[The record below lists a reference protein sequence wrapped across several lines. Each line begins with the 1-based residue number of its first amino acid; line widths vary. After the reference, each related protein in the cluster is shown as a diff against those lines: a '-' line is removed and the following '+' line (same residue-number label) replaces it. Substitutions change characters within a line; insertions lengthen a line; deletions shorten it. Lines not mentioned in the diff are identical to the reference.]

1 MTYLEFTFTL
11 SPNSADLQDVLAA
24 SLGEVGFDSFLPA
37 DDGEG
42 PLMAYVRTDA
52 YDAEALAAA
61 ISDFPLPNVK
71 ITFTQREAE
80 NKDWN
85 QVWEENYF
93 KPLVV
98 DGRCV
103 VSGTMHH
110 DVHRAEFNITI
121 NPKMSFGTGHHATTS
136 QMLSEILQADVNG
149 KRVLDMGCGTS
160 ILGILARMRG
170 AAEVVAIDVDEW
182 CVANSKENCELNGV
196 DHIDVLL
203 GDAALLSGQEPFNLI
218 LANINRNI
226 LLADMAAYVACMAPG
241 AQIFMS
247 GFYEDDVDVL
257 RRRAEELG
265 LRWVRTRSRDRW
277 ACVVFEKC

>member
-11 SPNSADLQDVLAA
+11 SPNSTDLQDVLAA

-110 DVHRAEFNITI
+110 DVPRAEFNITI

-203 GDAALLSGQEPFNLI
+203 GD
-218 LANINRNI
+218 
-226 LLADMAAYVACMAPG
+226 MAAYVACMAPG

-247 GFYEDDVDVL
+247 GFYEDDVEVL
-257 RRRAEELG
+257 RRRAGELG